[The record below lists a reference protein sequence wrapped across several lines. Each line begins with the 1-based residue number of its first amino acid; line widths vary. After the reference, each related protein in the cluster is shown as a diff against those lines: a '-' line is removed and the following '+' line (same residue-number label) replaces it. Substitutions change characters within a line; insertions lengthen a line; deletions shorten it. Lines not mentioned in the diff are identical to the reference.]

1 MLGYLAACFAWGVVK
16 AASVGAKRTH
26 DLGGSLIGAPVL
38 EELQFRMGLE
48 RMALGRALKPEH
60 ARLAGAAIFGLM
72 HPGLEVDA
80 AVGGY
85 VYSKAFEAHGLKGAM
100 LAHAFHNLGCFVGGT

>member
-1 MLGYLAACFAWGVVK
+1 MIGFALGCFTWGLVK
-16 AASVGAKRTH
+16 AASVGAPRSH
-26 DLGGSLIGAPVL
+26 DLGASLLGAPVL

-48 RMALGRALKPEH
+48 RMALGRLVSPEK
-60 ARLAGAAIFGLM
+60 ARLAGAIIFGSL

-85 VYSKAFEAHGLKGAM
+85 VYSKAFDAHGLLGAV
-100 LAHAFHNLGCFVGGT
+100 LSHACHNLGCYVGGR